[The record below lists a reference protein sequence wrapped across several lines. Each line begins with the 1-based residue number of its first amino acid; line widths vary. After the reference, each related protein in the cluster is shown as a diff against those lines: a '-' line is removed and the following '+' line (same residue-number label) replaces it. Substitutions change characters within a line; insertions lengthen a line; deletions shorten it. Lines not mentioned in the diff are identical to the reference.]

1 MDITEFA
8 AVPAITA
15 IVYLAAYLIK
25 TVSASEKAN
34 RMLPPVCG
42 IMGLILGMVCY
53 FALPGYLSADNWV
66 TAAAIGAM
74 SGFAAT
80 GIDQIY
86 RQAVKTANMGIEG
99 EESSDE
105 EHAG

>member
-15 IVYLAAYLIK
+15 IVYLAAYFIK
-25 TVSASEKAN
+25 TVSASGKAN
-34 RMLPPVCG
+34 SILPPVCG
-42 IMGLILGMVCY
+42 IMGLILGLVCY

-66 TAAAIGAM
+66 TAAAIGAV

-80 GIDQIY
+80 GINQIY
-86 RQAVKTANMGIEG
+86 RQAVKAANTEHEG
-99 EESSDE
+99 EDSSYE
-105 EHAG
+105 EHT